1 MATIKRFIKAVR
13 DYYTLNQV
21 GDMAFLKLQN
31 LEAAINPSITT
42 QLQELGGYYPTI
54 DLEQLSQLPE
64 GTLGYEY
71 AQHMQKYSIQPLKLS
86 LDLREEASHSPF
98 ALRYA
103 VTHDI
108 FHVLLGFDTTYAG
121 ELGVLAFNIAQG
133 YFKQVIA
140 AMQPLAV
147 LIHLILAPTQI
158 KKMRTNFRK
167 GKALGKQAKCL
178 IAYRFEDNWARQI
191 IDIRSDLGLVLE
203 YELDTKVGSGIK
215 VTHRGM

>member
-1 MATIKRFIKAVR
+1 MATIKRFIKAVQ
-13 DYYTLNQV
+13 DYYTLNEV

-31 LEAAINPSITT
+31 LEAVINPDIAA
-42 QLQELGGYYPTI
+42 QLQDFVSCDPI
-54 DLEQLSQLPE
+54 INLEELSQLPE
-64 GTLGYEY
+64 NTLGYEY

-86 LDLREEASHSPF
+86 PDLREEASQSPF

-133 YFKQVIA
+133 YFKPAIA

-147 LIHLILAPTQI
+147 LIHVILAPTQI
-158 KKMRTNFRK
+158 QRMCVNFRR

-178 IAYRFEDNWARQI
+178 IAYRFEENWARPI
-191 IDIRSDLGLVLE
+191 ADIRFELGLVLE
-203 YELDTKVGSGIK
+203 DEQLDAVGDRSSGT
-215 VTHRGM
+215 VAA